1 MLVSDNQYG
10 RDQFA
15 SQVNRLMVNQPQ
27 PLNLVG
33 VNLDLE
39 DDILPQLGCNHDQT
53 KNLADSGY
61 RDRFYLCD

>member
-15 SQVNRLMVNQPQ
+15 SVVNRLVASQPQ

-39 DDILPQLGCNHDQT
+39 DDILLQLGCNQDET

-61 RDRFYLCD
+61 RDRFYLCN